1 MKQSTKNLSRDIAA
15 LAKAGAVSKKV
26 FSPSTTKTR
35 PLSPA
40 QVGVGTAQAAP
51 ISETSSGSSI
61 ASPLTETSRVEEQ
74 VTVTDPFG
82 LWAIDKALVTQVK
95 MNDANEEEVEFNYTP
110 QA

>member
-1 MKQSTKNLSRDIAA
+1 LKQSTKNLSRDIAA
-15 LAKAGAVSKKV
+15 LAKAGAVNKKV

-40 QVGVGTAQAAP
+40 QVGVGTAQV
-51 ISETSSGSSI
+51 TSSGSSI

-95 MNDANEEEVEFNYTP
+95 MNDASGEEVEFNYTP